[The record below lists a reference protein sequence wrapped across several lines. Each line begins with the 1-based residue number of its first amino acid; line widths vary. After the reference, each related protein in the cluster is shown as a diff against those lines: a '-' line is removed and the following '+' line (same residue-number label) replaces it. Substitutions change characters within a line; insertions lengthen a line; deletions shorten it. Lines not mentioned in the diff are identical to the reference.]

1 MLQHQSPLL
10 LNGGNEQP
18 RVLGNSVPRLWTPPL
33 RELTPETSLGYDV
46 IEFARDDLGAPL
58 DPWQEWT
65 VIHGFELLPDGR
77 MRFRKLLILVARQNG
92 KTHLCCVLSLYWMY
106 VQRVPQI
113 LGTSTKLEYA
123 KDAWEK
129 AKEMAQAVPELDAEI
144 SHRGAIKTVN
154 GGVVLWRADDEER
167 SKGYRGPKGSK
178 YKIAPANE
186 QGGRSQTNDRVLL
199 DELRHHYDYS
209 AWDASVPT
217 TNAVYDAMVVGLS
230 NAGSDR
236 SVVLN
241 DYRAAAIKFIETGV
255 GDPRAGLIE
264 YSSPVDAKPTDVNAL
279 AQANPNLNIRIDQE
293 TLLGEAIVAM
303 EKGGKKLAGFKT
315 EYMCIH
321 VPQSD
326 PAVDLEKWRDC
337 KNIGT
342 LSQYR
347 DRIALCFDVSI
358 DGSHATLVAAAMM
371 ADGRVR
377 IEVVAVWD
385 GPDEMVRFE
394 REFRAHVTKVKAK
407 ALGWFPSGPSA
418 AHGATVL
425 GAEMNEETGVF
436 EVVGGRPKWMPAST
450 KLISITDQPGVC
462 MGFSSQVQ
470 LLKVVHSDDPVLNE
484 HVPGADKLHVGDR
497 WRAARRASSESDA
510 ESPVDGYYASAGAVH
525 LARIVPPPVG
535 KPRLVTA
542 RQ

>member
-1 MLQHQSPLL
+1 MITEP
-10 LNGGNEQP
+10 
-18 RVLGNSVPRLWTPPL
+18 
-33 RELTPETSLGYDV
+33 TSLGFD
-46 IEFARDDLGAPL
+46 IIDFAREDVGAPL

-77 MRFRKLLILVARQNG
+77 VRFRKLLILVARQNG
-92 KTHLCCVLSLYWMY
+92 KTHLCCILSLYWMY

-123 KDAWEK
+123 KDAWDK
-129 AKEMAQAVPELDAEI
+129 TRKLAKNSPLLCDEI
-144 SHRGAIKTVN
+144 SRRDSVKKVN
-154 GGVVLWRADDEER
+154 GGVDLWRADEEEYE
-167 SKGYRGPKGSK
+167 KETGSH

-186 QGGRSQTNDRVLL
+186 QGGRSQTNDRVML

-217 TNAVYDAMVVGLS
+217 TSAVYDGMMLGFS

-241 DYRAAAIKFIETGV
+241 DYRSSALKFIETGV

-264 YSSPVDAKPTDVNAL
+264 YSSPENAKPTDIMAL
-279 AQANPNLNIRIDQE
+279 AQANPNLGIRIDGE
-293 TLLGEAIVAM
+293 NLIGEAIVAM

-326 PAVDLEKWRDC
+326 PAVDLEKWRAC

-342 LSQYR
+342 LSAFR
-347 DRIALCFDVSI
+347 DRIALCFDVSM
-358 DGSHATLVAAAMM
+358 DGLHATLVAAAVL

-385 GPDEMVRFE
+385 GQEEMARFE
-394 REFRAHVTKVKAK
+394 REFRAHVTKVRAR
-407 ALGWFPSGPSA
+407 ALGWYSIGPSA
-418 AHGATVL
+418 GHSAVVL
-425 GAEMNEETGVF
+425 GAEVNEETGEF
-436 EVVGGRPKWMPAST
+436 EVRGGRPKWLPAST
-450 KLISITDQPGVC
+450 KLVSITDQAGVC
-462 MGFSSQVQ
+462 MGFATYVNT
-470 LLKVVHSDDPVLNE
+470 LKIAHSDDAVLNV
-484 HVPGADKLHVGDR
+484 HVPGADKQHIGDR
-497 WRAARRASSESDA
+497 WRARRRADAKSDDDA
-510 ESPVDGYYASAGAVH
+510 PVDGYYASAGAVQ
-525 LARIVPPPVG
+525 LARTLPPPIG
-535 KPRLVTA
+535 KPRVVA
-542 RQ
+542 SKK